1 MRGGVDSV
9 FDIWGSFLYIHTH
22 TQHTQPTLLAAYI
35 CYHGDE
41 RLGMM
46 ALRLVRAGVKTGDVQ
61 LASKYS
67 SRCLHGCFQHPYFGK
82 LGEHLTRRRPALR
95 LFPSTRYERFTHATA
110 GIKVPLTPVWASPV
124 RSSTTEEESASE
136 YSLPASDLFM
146 RANKA
151 IRWENL
157 PSGRSMCVF
166 CATECWKVP
175 RRDPFPA
182 SWLLWGA
189 GISLC
194 QKLVRFRVYIYP
206 HLCPP
211 PPRVGLQSLV
221 RERRSPL
228 RLKESVCNWNRS
240 YSSLI
245 AQTLSGR
252 GWGGGGWI
260 SPTSRTNR
268 QTPGV
273 LWGYHYGSTRLYTSS
288 LDQNKAGHFGWLNQA
303 GCASQTHCGSE
314 SLPTLFQVWKSLSRR
329 MEEWFARSFLACSHW
344 SAVLGDSRCDSGAQ
358 LNLKLLI

>member
-1 MRGGVDSV
+1 MWGGVDSV

-95 LFPSTRYERFTHATA
+95 LFPSTLYERFTHATA

-252 GWGGGGWI
+252 GWGGGAGSHPPHGQTVKHLVFCGGIIMVAPVYTRPPWI
-260 SPTSRTNR
+260 KTKQDTLGDLIRLAVPHRLTAALSHSPLFSKCERVCPDVWRSDLRGVFWRAHTG
-268 QTPGV
+268 QQCWEIPAVTPG
-273 LWGYHYGSTRLYTSS
+273 
-288 LDQNKAGHFGWLNQA
+288 
-303 GCASQTHCGSE
+303 
-314 SLPTLFQVWKSLSRR
+314 LS
-329 MEEWFARSFLACSHW
+329 
-344 SAVLGDSRCDSGAQ
+344 
-358 LNLKLLI
+358 

>member
-1 MRGGVDSV
+1 
-9 FDIWGSFLYIHTH
+9 
-22 TQHTQPTLLAAYI
+22 
-35 CYHGDE
+35 
-41 RLGMM
+41 M
-46 ALRLVRAGVKTGDVQ
+46 ALRLVRASVKTGDVQ

-67 SRCLHGCFQHPYFGK
+67 SRCLHGCSQHPYFSK
-82 LGEHLTRRRPALR
+82 LGNTWPEDGLPCSFPLYVIWAFSKFTR
-95 LFPSTRYERFTHATA
+95 TTA
-110 GIKVPLTPVWASPV
+110 GIKAPLTAVWDLPV

-166 CATECWKVP
+166 CATECWKVL

-221 RERRSPL
+221 CVLRSTP
-228 RLKESVCNWNRS
+228 RLKESLCNLNRS
-240 YSSLI
+240 YSTLI
-245 AQTLSGR
+245 AQTYPGGVGR
-252 GWGGGGWI
+252 GGG
-260 SPTSRTNR
+260 SAPTTRTNR

-273 LWGYHYGSTRLYTSS
+273 LRGYHYGSTRLYTSS
-288 LDQNKAGHFGWLNQA
+288 LDQNKARHFRWLNQA
-303 GCASQTHCGSE
+303 GCASQTHCSSE
-314 SLPTLFQVWKSLSRR
+314 SLPTLL
-329 MEEWFARSFLACSHW
+329 
-344 SAVLGDSRCDSGAQ
+344 
-358 LNLKLLI
+358 